1 MLRTVYCGT
10 RVSMEFKGGNFVNG
24 KNALLRTG
32 NPFVQD
38 AIENDARFGTSIR
51 LVSSIEEKDA
61 PGAPVTRKGKE
72 RQVKE
77 VKTVKNV
84 NDAIDYFSKMGYKV
98 ESDDMLEELKDKL
111 GVSFPNMR

>member
-1 MLRTVYCGT
+1 M
-10 RVSMEFKGGNFVNG
+10 
-24 KNALLRTG
+24 
-32 NPFVQD
+32 
-38 AIENDARFGTSIR
+38 
-51 LVSSIEEKDA
+51 
-61 PGAPVTRKGKE
+61 TRKGKE